1 MISSQYSAGFFDG
14 EGCINVSSCR
24 KTVLIRTLVV
34 NTNLTILEM
43 FKERWGGDI
52 YCNKKGKE
60 HWKQAY
66 TWRLSNSAAHLF
78 LEDIYPFLVVKAPQA
93 EAAFIFFDNRPGS
106 GKQRTE
112 EAKRLTEEAIS
123 KIKTFNKKGIQ
134 HEKEII

>member
-66 TWRLSNSAAHLF
+66 TWRLSNNAAYEF
-78 LEDIYPFLVVKAPQA
+78 LKDIYPFLVVKAQQA
-93 EAAFIFFDNRPGS
+93 EASFIFFDNRPGR
-106 GKQRTE
+106 GKQRTV
-112 EAKRLTEEAIS
+112 EAAKLTQEAIA
-123 KIKTFNKKGIQ
+123 KIKSLNQKGV
-134 HEKEII
+134 KN

>member
-1 MISSQYSAGFFDG
+1 MISSQYAAGFFDG

-24 KTVLIRTLVV
+24 KTILIRTLVV

-52 YCNKKGKE
+52 YANKKGKD

-66 TWRLSNSAAHLF
+66 TWRLSYNAAYQF
-78 LEDIYPFLVVKAPQA
+78 LKDIYPFLVVKEPQA
-93 EAAFIFFDNRPGS
+93 EAAFIFFDNKPGK

-112 EAKRLTEEAIS
+112 EAERLTKEAIN
-123 KIKTFNKKGIQ
+123 KIKTFNRKGIN
-134 HEKEII
+134 HEEAI